1 MSTENQ
7 LSYTKCNLCGSNN
20 ADLIIDL
27 RRSKDSRVRQYRI
40 VQCKQCGLIYLNP
53 RPSKEKMASFY
64 PENYLPF
71 KKASIE
77 EEDSSLLK
85 WARRQ
90 KYNKMS
96 RTIKAFFKDEPGA
109 LLDVGC
115 STGLFLNHM
124 AQKGWIVTG
133 VEPNFQA
140 AQYAK
145 NRFGLN
151 VINDTIESAS
161 LPETAFDVITYW
173 DVMEHVYDPMAVF
186 SKTNQ
191 LLKDNGLLLIN
202 FPPAESFARHKFKDN
217 WIGYDPPRH
226 LYVFSR
232 ETMKAYLVRNGFE
245 ILRWANVLSPF
256 FAYVIS
262 LNKYH
267 SDNDAGLRKL
277 TEKIINI
284 PGMRFI
290 FEPFFYYNFLIGKA
304 DLLTVIARKSRLDE
318 SK

>member
-1 MSTENQ
+1 MNKNIN
-7 LSYTKCNLCGSNN
+7 LNYTNCNLCGS
-20 ADLIIDL
+20 DKSKLLIDL
-27 RRSKDSRVRQYRI
+27 SRAKDSKIRDFRI
-40 VQCKQCGLIYLNP
+40 VQCEQCGLIYLNP
-53 RPSKEKMASFY
+53 RPIEENMASFY
-64 PENYLPF
+64 PQSYDPF
-71 KKASIE
+71 KKKPIE
-77 EEDSSLLK
+77 EENSKLLR
-85 WARRQ
+85 WVRRK
-90 KYNKMS
+90 KYEKMS
-96 RTIKAFFKDEPGA
+96 RIIESHFNQSKGA

-124 AQKGWIVTG
+124 AQRGWSVTG

-151 VINDTIESAS
+151 VLNDTIESAS

-202 FPPAESFARHKFKDN
+202 FPPEESFARNKFKDS

-226 LYVFSR
+226 LYIFSR
-232 ETMKAYLVRNGFE
+232 ETMKAYLVKNGFE
-245 ILRWANVLSPF
+245 VLRWANVLSPF
-256 FAYVIS
+256 FAYIIS
-262 LNKYH
+262 LNQYNF
-267 SDNDAGLRKL
+267 DNDSGLRKL
-277 TEKIINI
+277 TEKIIKI
-284 PGMRFI
+284 SGMRFI

-304 DLLTVIARKSRLDE
+304 DLLTVIARKSRFYE